1 MIARLVQ
8 VCGVID
14 DIQDRS
20 MFFVIRYVM
29 PDGEL
34 SIHHVEVMGWFKSI
48 KALPDGEVRR
58 IDPRGRTKVQL
69 TFKITEK
76 VA

>member
-1 MIARLVQ
+1 
-8 VCGVID
+8 
-14 DIQDRS
+14 
-20 MFFVIRYVM
+20 M